1 MSHLCYAPFYLIL
14 FILQE
19 YELTNW
25 LFTKVAGNYINMLR
39 QLLIYVLIVNKPV
52 LNYKFTS
59 KKRDSFFNWGLLF
72 VSMFLFY
79 IKIYINQN

>member
-59 KKRDSFFNWGLLF
+59 KKRDSFLIEGFSLF
-72 VSMFLFY
+72 LCFCFT
-79 IKIYINQN
+79 